1 MKKLTIAQKLMISNL
16 LYVVPIIALT
26 YFMYDA
32 RTADINFAK
41 LEIVG
46 NTYETPVV
54 SLLEHISKHKI
65 VAQRAL
71 HGDVQAKSE
80 LSSIESQV
88 DEDLK
93 SVSAVDE
100 KYKTILKFTD
110 TELAKRKEDT
120 FKYSKVFSQWTE
132 LKSKLAGLKPE
143 ESNDLHTSLIAN
155 IRGIIVHM
163 GNSSNLIL
171 DPDLDTYYLTDGT
184 LGGLPQI
191 QDRIQEIT
199 AYTEPV
205 LRANKLGQ
213 DERAQIFSYSILL
226 QGDLDRITGDVQTA
240 LNEDE
245 NFNGVSETLQKNLPP
260 VTKELS
266 DSVSDLVAKLKDLA
280 AGKSVKV
287 DAFLASADKSFASSF
302 HHFSVSVV
310 EDSVLLGKRIDSFSH
325 VRHEYVLMGLLILL
339 VAGLASFFVGRS
351 LRAGIL
357 DSLTQ
362 VVSQLSETA
371 QSTGSTSS
379 HILDNSQKLAF
390 AATEQA
396 AALQQTVSALTE
408 INAMVAK
415 SRDNAA
421 NSVKVVAKSQD
432 SAVQGKNAVE
442 NMVRSINEISASN
455 DSILAQTDESNRKI
469 EDIVKVINEIANK
482 TKVINDI
489 VFQTK
494 LLSFNASVEAARAG
508 EHGKGFAV
516 VAEEV
521 GNLAQMSG
529 SAAKEISD
537 MLGTSTQTVASI
549 VNETK
554 TKISVLV
561 TQAKTKVEDGKKT
574 AQYCGEVLNQI
585 VGSVDEVTDLVNEI
599 ATAAAEQARGTE
611 EITKAMHKLDEVTQT
626 NSTMSNETNAHAS
639 DLADQSKML
648 LSIVKVIETE
658 VFGGNYAKSVT
669 HASESTTASNVHH
682 LKTHKKPT
690 LNSAVSVMK
699 RAVGSHE
706 GEAQEAIPSKDD
718 PRFQDV

>member
-1 MKKLTIAQKLMISNL
+1 MKKLTIAQKLLISNM
-16 LYVVPIIALT
+16 LYVAPIIALT

-32 RTADINFAK
+32 RTADIDFAK
-41 LEIVG
+41 SEIVG
-46 NTYETPVV
+46 NTYETPLV
-54 SLLEHISKHKI
+54 SLLEHISRHKL

-71 HGDVQAKSE
+71 HGEANAKGE
-80 LSSIESQV
+80 LSSIQNQI

-93 SVSAVDE
+93 ALSSADQ
-100 KYKTILKFTD
+100 KYGVFLKYTD
-110 TELAKRKEDT
+110 TELGKRKEES
-120 FKYSKVFSQWTE
+120 FRYSKVASQWTE
-132 LKSKLAGLKPE
+132 LKGKITGLKPE

-155 IRGIIVHM
+155 IRGMIVHM

-184 LGGLPQI
+184 LGGLPQL

-199 AYTEPV
+199 AYAEP
-205 LRANKLGQ
+205 LLHASKAGQ
-213 DERAQIFSYSILL
+213 DEKAQIFSYSVLL
-226 QGDLDRITGDVQTA
+226 QSDLDRITGDVQTA
-240 LNEDE
+240 LNEDV
-245 NFNGVSETLQKNLPP
+245 NFNGLSETLQKNLPA

-266 DSVSDLVAKLKDLA
+266 DSVGDVVAKLKDIA
-280 AGKSVKV
+280 AGKPVKL
-287 DAFLASADKSFASSF
+287 DAFLQSSEKAFSTSFK
-302 HHFSVSVV
+302 HFNISVT
-310 EDSVLLGKRIDSFSH
+310 EDSILLEKRISNLNHVRNQYVLL
-325 VRHEYVLMGLLILL
+325 GLLILL

-357 DSLTQ
+357 DSLTHA
-362 VVSQLSETA
+362 VSQLSETA
-371 QSTGSTSS
+371 QSTGATSS
-379 HILDNSQKLAF
+379 QILDNSQKLAF

-396 AALQQTVSALTE
+396 AALQETVSALTE

-421 NSVKVVAKSQD
+421 NSVEVVAKSQE
-432 SAVQGKNAVE
+432 SAVQGKNAVD
-442 NMVRSINEISASN
+442 NMVRSINDISSSN
-455 DSILAQTDESNRKI
+455 EMILQQTEESNRKI

-529 SAAKEISD
+529 TAAKEISD
-537 MLGTSTQTVASI
+537 MLGSSTQTVASI

-554 TKISVLV
+554 TKISSLI

-574 AQYCGEVLNQI
+574 ALYCGEVLNQI
-585 VGSVDEVTDLVNEI
+585 VGSVDEVTNLVNEI
-599 ATAAAEQARGTE
+599 ATAAAEQARGTD

-626 NSTMSNETNAHAS
+626 NSMMSNETNSHAS
-639 DLADQSKML
+639 DLSDQSKTL
-648 LSIVKVIETE
+648 LAIVKAIEIE
-658 VFGGNYAKSVT
+658 VLGGSQTPDAKPRETSPQVT
-669 HASESTTASNVHH
+669 NVVKLKQPQKPAHAIT
-682 LKTHKKPT
+682 KK
-690 LNSAVSVMK
+690 
-699 RAVGSHE
+699 AVGSHE
-706 GEAQEAIPSKDD
+706 GMNEESVPSQDD